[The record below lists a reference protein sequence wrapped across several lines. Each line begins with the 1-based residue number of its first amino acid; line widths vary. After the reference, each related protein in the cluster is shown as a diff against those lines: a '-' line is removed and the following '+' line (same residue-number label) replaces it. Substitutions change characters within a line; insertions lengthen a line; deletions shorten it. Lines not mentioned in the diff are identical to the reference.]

1 MSPKPA
7 KKLGTLSLSILEH
20 FVKSNLGDEFVKEL
34 RGDYDLVS
42 IIQEA
47 LEKTEK
53 RFIDDF
59 SDQDL
64 SKALFID
71 LSQKDRPSLTRAIEQ
86 FYKHPTDS
94 DFRDTLCDVLLGEFA
109 SLSRDRVEK
118 AIVFYINILTEELA
132 LLDEGF
138 RGKINFLVNFRK
150 DKQTETFNP
159 EKAATNKANSVYQ
172 IPPLPPQGVF
182 GRQDEIIKIVNLL
195 SVDDAK
201 ATNVPPIALR
211 GMGGIGK
218 TTLMLAFAHRAQIQ
232 TAFQDGIFWTSLGP
246 KPTVRLL
253 LDSWG
258 RSLGID
264 LLPERDETACQNRLR
279 QLLHD
284 KKMLI
289 IVDDVWDMKQGGYF
303 QVGGPHSR
311 TIFTTREIP
320 IANALATRE
329 RTLRVDVLKPEAA
342 LKLLYKLA
350 PEIATVDKSI
360 VIKLC
365 EHLEFLPLALALAGR
380 MLPNEADVPQ
390 RMQRLLAEL
399 IERREARLQLL
410 QVEGRH
416 GLDEENPVSLQAI
429 LGMSVDR
436 LNKLDQKRFAMLSVF
451 GGEPL
456 TWEINAVS
464 AIWES
469 SLEESEATISKL
481 IHRGLVEPHGVRYWM
496 HALLADYAAE
506 MMENMGL

>member
-1 MSPKPA
+1 M
-7 KKLGTLSLSILEH
+7 
-20 FVKSNLGDEFVKEL
+20 
-34 RGDYDLVS
+34 
-42 IIQEA
+42 
-47 LEKTEK
+47 
-53 RFIDDF
+53 
-59 SDQDL
+59 
-64 SKALFID
+64 
-71 LSQKDRPSLTRAIEQ
+71 
-86 FYKHPTDS
+86 
-94 DFRDTLCDVLLGEFA
+94 
-109 SLSRDRVEK
+109 
-118 AIVFYINILTEELA
+118 
-132 LLDEGF
+132 
-138 RGKINFLVNFRK
+138 
-150 DKQTETFNP
+150 
-159 EKAATNKANSVYQ
+159 
-172 IPPLPPQGVF
+172 
-182 GRQDEIIKIVNLL
+182 
-195 SVDDAK
+195 
-201 ATNVPPIALR
+201 
-211 GMGGIGK
+211 
-218 TTLMLAFAHRAQIQ
+218 
-232 TAFQDGIFWTSLGP
+232 
-246 KPTVRLL
+246 
-253 LDSWG
+253 
-258 RSLGID
+258 
-264 LLPERDETACQNRLR
+264 
-279 QLLHD
+279 
-284 KKMLI
+284 
-289 IVDDVWDMKQGGYF
+289 
-303 QVGGPHSR
+303 
-311 TIFTTREIP
+311 
-320 IANALATRE
+320 ATRE

-365 EHLEFLPLALALAGR
+365 ERLEFLPLALALAGR
-380 MLPNEADVPQ
+380 MLANEADVPQ